1 MFPIIVYPYVSR
13 ILLADNMGK
22 VSFFTA
28 LTNYAMMIGSLGV
41 STYGVRATARVR
53 DSKKELSITV
63 KELMRLNFIVTLIVI
78 LVLLGTV
85 PFVTRFRQNWPLL
98 VVSCIQIM
106 IAPFSMEWLYNGL
119 EQYDYITR
127 RAITIKVISLVLIF
141 AFVHKR
147 NDYIVYAAIT
157 AFGYVGNYI
166 WNFIHSRKFIDYS
179 VRAKWNVKRHLKP
192 TLLLFASILAI
203 NIYTNVDTIM
213 LGFINGDRAVGLYD
227 IAVKAKTVLLQ
238 LINAISM
245 VLFPRLSYYLANNDN
260 ESYNKVLKKS
270 ITIIM
275 CIAIPMSLFFI
286 IFAQDVVL
294 VLGGNDYVD
303 ATLGMQILMP
313 ILIISGFSNIT
324 GNQMLLPHG
333 KDSSYMKAVIGGAI
347 VDVILNSFFMPKYSL
362 YGAASATLIAEIVQ
376 MSIQSHEAK
385 EYIKG
390 NLNISELIKIGIAAV
405 STSIILSFLKS
416 YIAFAPLINLI
427 VAFVI
432 FIVVY
437 ALFLLIFK
445 CDVFI
450 DFIKDMIRRKNK

>member
-1 MFPIIVYPYVSR
+1 MKKRSLKVNATLNIIYKLSSIVFPIIVYPYVSR

-166 WNFIHSRKFIDYS
+166 WNFIHSI
-179 VRAKWNVKRHLKP
+179 
-192 TLLLFASILAI
+192 
-203 NIYTNVDTIM
+203 
-213 LGFINGDRAVGLYD
+213 
-227 IAVKAKTVLLQ
+227 
-238 LINAISM
+238 
-245 VLFPRLSYYLANNDN
+245 
-260 ESYNKVLKKS
+260 
-270 ITIIM
+270 
-275 CIAIPMSLFFI
+275 
-286 IFAQDVVL
+286 
-294 VLGGNDYVD
+294 
-303 ATLGMQILMP
+303 
-313 ILIISGFSNIT
+313 
-324 GNQMLLPHG
+324 
-333 KDSSYMKAVIGGAI
+333 
-347 VDVILNSFFMPKYSL
+347 
-362 YGAASATLIAEIVQ
+362 
-376 MSIQSHEAK
+376 
-385 EYIKG
+385 
-390 NLNISELIKIGIAAV
+390 
-405 STSIILSFLKS
+405 
-416 YIAFAPLINLI
+416 
-427 VAFVI
+427 
-432 FIVVY
+432 
-437 ALFLLIFK
+437 
-445 CDVFI
+445 
-450 DFIKDMIRRKNK
+450 